1 MGKKSRATKQ
11 DAFICAVYL
20 FAFFITNCSWNA
32 GQIYFHTFR
41 KCFRIS
47 VELFL
52 FSVKDIAKLQPQCL
66 FFVPMGEMNF
76 NCVACTVGEA
86 DAFLSVNIYNI
97 SS

>member
-20 FAFFITNCSWNA
+20 FAFFYYKLQLKMLVKFIF
-32 GQIYFHTFR
+32 I
-41 KCFRIS
+41 CFRIS
-47 VELFL
+47 IELFL

-66 FFVPMGEMNF
+66 FFVPMGELDF
-76 NCVACTVGEA
+76 NCVACTVGGA